1 MFTHVLRAAL
11 IAAAIL
17 PAIAGAEAL
26 SLDQAITL
34 AAERSQA
41 ARSAR
46 AGVAS
51 AAETARAA
59 GQLPDPMLGVGI
71 DNLPVNGPDRF
82 STTADSMTMKRVGIS
97 QEWVSADKRAAR
109 EAAAAA
115 QVGREQVAEQVALA
129 DTRLQTALAYVEAF
143 YAGEALKLTTLNEHH
158 MHEEFEAARA
168 RLASAAG
175 GSQEVLALTVSRGV
189 AEDESAEVRQAQ
201 ATAFV
206 MLQRWLGVQ
215 PESLSAP
222 VLTVPAVEEAYVANH
237 PAVLAAQRDIEV
249 ARRGAGVAAANRRP
263 NWTWQVSYGQRT
275 GFSDMLSFGVSMP
288 LPVVPA
294 ERQDRET
301 ASRLALVEKADANL
315 EESRRMAAAEFRSLA
330 SDAQRLSERI
340 ERYKGSIAEPAQQR
354 IRAALA
360 GYGSNQVPLMTLF
373 EARHAE
379 VDVQR
384 KLLALERDLARVQ
397 AQLAFKPIPP
407 GAIR

>member
-1 MFTHVLRAAL
+1 MLTHILRAAL
-11 IAAAIL
+11 TVAAIL
-17 PAIAGAEAL
+17 PAFAGAEAL

-46 AGVAS
+46 AGIAS
-51 AAETARAA
+51 ATEAARAA

-97 QEWVSADKRAAR
+97 QEWLSAEKRATR
-109 EAAAAA
+109 EAAAGA
-115 QVGREQVAEQVALA
+115 QVSREKVAEQAALA
-129 DTRLQTALAYVEAF
+129 DTRLQTALAYVDAF

-175 GSQEVLALTVSRGV
+175 GSQDVLALTVSRGV
-189 AEDESAEVRQAQ
+189 AEDESAEVRQSQ
-201 ATAFV
+201 AAAYV
-206 MLQRWLGVQ
+206 MLRRWVGVQ
-215 PESLSAP
+215 PDSLS
-222 VLTVPAVEEAYVANH
+222 VPALPVMATEEVYVANH

-249 ARRGAGVAAANRRP
+249 ARGDAAVAATNRRP

-275 GFSDMLSFGVSMP
+275 GFPDMLSFGVNIP
-288 LPVVPA
+288 LPVAPA

-301 ASRLALVEKADANL
+301 ASKLALVEKAEANL
-315 EESRRMAAAEFRSLA
+315 EEAKRMAAAEFRSLS
-330 SDAQRLSERI
+330 SDAQRLSQRI
-340 ERYKGSIAEPAQQR
+340 EGYRSSIVAPAQQR

-360 GYGSNQVPLMTLF
+360 GYGSNQVTLMTLF

-379 VDVQR
+379 VEVQR
-384 KLLALERDLARVQ
+384 KLLALERDLARVR
-397 AQLAFKPIPP
+397 AQLAFKPIPS
-407 GAIR
+407 GAAQ